1 MITEIT
7 EDQSEPIGIAL
18 TRLVRCI
25 RKCEGF
31 VIEARCR
38 DLSDLIVGAI
48 YGDCGEEITETIS
61 HLLSRLRDNNPLTGR
76 RRPYLTALVAAIETQ
91 IEIAADAQQ

>member
-7 EDQSEPIGIAL
+7 EDQSEAIGIAL
-18 TRLVRCI
+18 TRLVRCV

-38 DLSDLIVGAI
+38 DLSGLVVGAFD
-48 YGDCGEEITETIS
+48 GDSGEEITETIS
-61 HLLSRLRDNNPLTGR
+61 HLLSRLRDNNPLTER
-76 RRPYLTALVAAIETQ
+76 RRPYLTALVAAVETQ
-91 IEIAADAQQ
+91 IEIATDAQP

>member
-7 EDQSEPIGIAL
+7 EDQSETIGIAL

-38 DLSDLIVGAI
+38 DLSNLVMGTFD
-48 YGDCGEEITETIS
+48 GDSVEEITETIS
-61 HLLSRLRDNNPLTGR
+61 HLLSRLRDNNPLTER

-91 IEIAADAQQ
+91 IEIATDAQQ